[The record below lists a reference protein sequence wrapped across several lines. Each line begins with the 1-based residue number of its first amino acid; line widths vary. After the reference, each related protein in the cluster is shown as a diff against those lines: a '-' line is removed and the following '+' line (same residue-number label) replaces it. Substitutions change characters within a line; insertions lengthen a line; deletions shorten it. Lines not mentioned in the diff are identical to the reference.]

1 MATFSDVYIFIYIF
15 LFLFNS
21 IITHAHQQVIFNYEV
36 LLLTKEEEEDSVAFI
51 IHWWQT
57 TWRLVLTGN
66 SYLIRSHNYLTLER
80 IVSLRVSKQHNFF
93 SFLRKNMH
101 SCMFYFWGKTGVP
114 VHGVLT
120 SNAFSLNLIICIKLV
135 YVPLFYKY
143 CHDCNFDLS
152 AFCI

>member
-1 MATFSDVYIFIYIF
+1 MT
-15 LFLFNS
+15 
-21 IITHAHQQVIFNYEV
+21 
-36 LLLTKEEEEDSVAFI
+36 
-51 IHWWQT
+51 
-57 TWRLVLTGN
+57 
-66 SYLIRSHNYLTLER
+66 NYLTACPYGKFLFD
-80 IVSLRVSKQHNFF
+80 SLTQLFYIRKDCSVSKQHNFF

-101 SCMFYFWGKTGVP
+101 SCMFYFWGKTGVL

-152 AFCI
+152 TFCI